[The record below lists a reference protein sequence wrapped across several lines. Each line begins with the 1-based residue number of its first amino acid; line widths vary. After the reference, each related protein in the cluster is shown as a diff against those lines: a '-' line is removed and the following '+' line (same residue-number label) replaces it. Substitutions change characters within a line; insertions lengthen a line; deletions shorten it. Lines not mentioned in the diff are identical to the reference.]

1 MRDILLRLD
10 HALALALRWG
20 AIFSLLAI
28 LALLSLG
35 VLARAVPVFSMSGY
49 DEIIELLMAWL
60 TFLGAAALWREG
72 TLFRVELLEF
82 VLPRGAALWATRLVK
97 LVMLAF
103 AVVFT
108 IQGFD
113 FTIGSLETVP
123 FLAVSKQG
131 WYAAMPIAG
140 ALMTIYAVVGLVT
153 DRPLGGGAIETLP
166 PTTGTP

>member
-1 MRDILLRLD
+1 MRAALCTLD
-10 HALALALRWG
+10 RAVAATIRWG
-20 AIFSLLAI
+20 AILSLLAI

-35 VLARAVPVFSMSGY
+35 VFVRAVPVFSMSGY

-72 TLFRVELLEF
+72 TLFRVELLELI
-82 VLPRGAALWATRLVK
+82 LPPHLAVWSLRLVK

-103 AVVFT
+103 AIVFT
-108 IQGFD
+108 MQGFD
-113 FTIGSLETVP
+113 FTVGARETVP

-140 ALMTIYAVVGLVT
+140 ALMTIYSIVGLVT
-153 DRPLGGGAIETLP
+153 DRPLGGSAIEPVPPSPGAI
-166 PTTGTP
+166 

>member
-1 MRDILLRLD
+1 MRAALVRLD
-10 HALALALRWG
+10 RTVAAAIRWG
-20 AIFSLLAI
+20 AILSLLAI

-60 TFLGAAALWREG
+60 TFLGAAALWRQG
-72 TLFRVELLEF
+72 TLFRVELLELL
-82 VLPRGAALWATRLVK
+82 LPPAAALWTTRLVK

-108 IQGFD
+108 VQGFD
-113 FTIGSLETVP
+113 FTAGSLETVP

-131 WYAAMPIAG
+131 WYASMPIAG

-166 PTTGTP
+166 PAPGAI